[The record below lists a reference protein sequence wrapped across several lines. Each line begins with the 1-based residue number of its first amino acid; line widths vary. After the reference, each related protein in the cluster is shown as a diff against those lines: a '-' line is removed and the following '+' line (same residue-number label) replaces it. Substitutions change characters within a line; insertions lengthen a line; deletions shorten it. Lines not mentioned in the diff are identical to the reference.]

1 MFEIVQENA
10 FYTSIYECSISN
22 MCAQQVMHCT
32 FIKKKK
38 KIYIY
43 IYIMYCTSTRP
54 SRLGWPARLYIE
66 YTVTFSYKVM
76 RRLRKTYKEF
86 LQE

>member
-1 MFEIVQENA
+1 MYCIVQ
-10 FYTSIYECSISN
+10 
-22 MCAQQVMHCT
+22 VLDL
-32 FIKKKK
+32 
-38 KIYIY
+38 
-43 IYIMYCTSTRP
+43 

-86 LQE
+86 LQ

>member
-22 MCAQQVMHCT
+22 MCAQQVMYCT
-32 FIKKKK
+32 FIQKKKK
-38 KIYIY
+38 NVSIVQVLDL
-43 IYIMYCTSTRP
+43 